1 MNLTKNNMEAM
12 ENEFI
17 FTAAFAVVWLILSV
31 AMLAT
36 ALVLK
41 FKHRTMGLKA
51 YNKWSDLMYLSF
63 FLWMLYGVAM
73 IAAFSTELTIKLI

>member
-1 MNLTKNNMEAM
+1 MAM

-36 ALVLK
+36 AVYAKRKRFDSALDWCKVQDTL
-41 FKHRTMGLKA
+41 FLIR
-51 YNKWSDLMYLSF
+51 
-63 FLWMLYGVAM
+63 FLWLLLSVAM
-73 IAAFSTELTIKLI
+73 IVAFGIELTIKMI

>member
-1 MNLTKNNMEAM
+1 MEAM

-51 YNKWSDLMYLSF
+51 YNKWSDLMYLLF
-63 FLWMLYGVAM
+63 FLWLLYGVAM
-73 IAAFSTELTIKLI
+73 IVAFGTELAIKLI

>member
-1 MNLTKNNMEAM
+1 M

-41 FKHRTMGLKA
+41 FKQRTMGLKA
-51 YNKWSDLMYLSF
+51 YNKWSDLMYLLF
-63 FLWMLYGVAM
+63 FLWLLYGVAM

>member
-1 MNLTKNNMEAM
+1 M

-36 ALVLK
+36 AV
-41 FKHRTMGLKA
+41 
-51 YNKWSDLMYLSF
+51 
-63 FLWMLYGVAM
+63 YG
-73 IAAFSTELTIKLI
+73 KRK

>member
-1 MNLTKNNMEAM
+1 M

-17 FTAAFAVVWLILSV
+17 FTAIFAVVWLILSV

-41 FKHRTMGLKA
+41 FKHRTMSLKA
-51 YNKWSDLMYLSF
+51 FNKWSDLMYLLF
-63 FLWMLYGVAM
+63 FLWLLYGVAM
-73 IAAFSTELTIKLI
+73 IGAFGTEMTIKMI

>member
-1 MNLTKNNMEAM
+1 MEAM

-31 AMLAT
+31 AALVT

-41 FKHRTMGLKA
+41 FKLRTMSLKA
-51 YNKWSDLMYLSF
+51 YNKWADAMCLSF
-63 FLWMLYGVAM
+63 FLW
-73 IAAFSTELTIKLI
+73 AFFSVVMVLAFGTELAIKLI

>member
-1 MNLTKNNMEAM
+1 MEAM

-17 FTAAFAVVWLILSV
+17 FTAAYAVVWLILSV

-36 ALVLK
+36 AVYSKRKRFESALDWCKCQDKL
-41 FKHRTMGLKA
+41 FFIR
-51 YNKWSDLMYLSF
+51 
-63 FLWMLYGVAM
+63 FLWVLVGVAM

>member
-1 MNLTKNNMEAM
+1 MEAM

-36 ALVLK
+36 AVYVKRKRFESALDCIKVYDML
-41 FKHRTMGLKA
+41 FLIR
-51 YNKWSDLMYLSF
+51 
-63 FLWMLYGVAM
+63 FLWLLFGVAM
-73 IAAFSTELTIKLI
+73 IVAFGIEMTIKMM